1 MHLPELGSQWRR
13 FELSLAA
20 LLLLI
25 LALDFAFPLPTPAS
39 DSPTLTVLAADGT
52 PLRAWPGDDGA
63 QRHPT
68 TPEAVSPLYLQ
79 ALLHYEDR
87 WFHWHP
93 GVNPAALARAAWQWA
108 RHGRIVSGGSTLTMQ
123 VARLVDDQAA
133 GRSVPAKLRQIARA
147 LQLELHCSK
156 QERSEERRV
165 GKECRSRW

>member
-1 MHLPELGSQWRR
+1 MPLRISRRHLELT
-13 FELSLAA
+13 LAG
-20 LLLLI
+20 LLTAVLVLD
-25 LALDFAFPLPTPAS
+25 LACPLPTAAS

-68 TPEAVSPLYLQ
+68 TPEAVSPHYVD

-93 GVNPAALARAAWQWA
+93 GVNPAALARAGWQWA

-123 VARLVDDQAA
+123 VARLVD
-133 GRSVPAKLRQIARA
+133 AKA
-147 LQLELHCSK
+147 
-156 QERSEERRV
+156 
-165 GKECRSRW
+165 